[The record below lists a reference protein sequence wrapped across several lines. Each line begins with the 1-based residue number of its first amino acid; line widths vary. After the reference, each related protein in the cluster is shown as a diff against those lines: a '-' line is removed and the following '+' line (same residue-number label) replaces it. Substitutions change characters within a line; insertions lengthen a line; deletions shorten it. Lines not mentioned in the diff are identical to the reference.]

1 MILILDFFS
10 ANFKPSTTAASISTW
25 KNYSSAYHY
34 MAHPIHRDNWVM
46 WTESFLSLF
55 KCVSILF
62 MRKIEQKERDG
73 ELSNIVY
80 LFLNNKE
87 IQV

>member
-1 MILILDFFS
+1 
-10 ANFKPSTTAASISTW
+10 
-25 KNYSSAYHY
+25 
-34 MAHPIHRDNWVM
+34 M